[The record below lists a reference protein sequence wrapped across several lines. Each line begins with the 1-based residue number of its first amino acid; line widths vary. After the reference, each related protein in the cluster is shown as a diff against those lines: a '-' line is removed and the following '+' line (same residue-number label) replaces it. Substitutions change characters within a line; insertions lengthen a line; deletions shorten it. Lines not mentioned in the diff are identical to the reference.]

1 MSPNPT
7 KLVELDPADVQLRLT
22 QGDVVLIDVREPPE
36 LAAERIPGAF
46 SMPLSTF
53 DPAALP
59 CEPERAVF
67 SCAAG
72 GRSAKAVERCQQAG
86 VAVTKHM
93 RGGLKAWKAALLP
106 TTR

>member
-1 MSPNPT
+1 VFWN
-7 KLVELDPADVQLRLT
+7 KARLVELDPADVHARVARGEL
-22 QGDVVLIDVREPPE
+22 VLIDVREPAE
-36 LAAERIPGAF
+36 LAAERIPGAH

-72 GRSAKAVERCQQAG
+72 ARSANAVERCQKAG

-93 RGGLKAWKAALLP
+93 RGGIKAWKAAQLP